1 MTPVGRRKNF
11 LKIAVMT
18 AKELISLESGNHDE
32 IRLYKVGMF
41 WCAYERSAYMMCSQV
56 RELKVKAD
64 RVKSAGGQVLCKV
77 GFPLSSFD
85 TTAASLVVKSRTDDV
100 VVLKAPRA
108 ITEEQFLE
116 WKNTHTVAD
125 SSAPSAEGDIVKMI
139 RGFNVAVHTPM
150 QCMDFIMELQ
160 RLTK

>member
-1 MTPVGRRKNF
+1 
-11 LKIAVMT
+11 MT

-85 TTAASLVVKSRTDDV
+85 TTAASLVVKSRTDDE

-108 ITEEQFLE
+108 ITEDQFLE

-139 RGFNVAVHTPM
+139 RGFNVAVRKPM
-150 QCMDFIMELQ
+150 KGKDFIMELQ

>member
-1 MTPVGRRKNF
+1 
-11 LKIAVMT
+11 MT

-64 RVKSAGGQVLCKV
+64 RVKSTGGQVLCKV
-77 GFPLSSFD
+77 GFPLSSFA
-85 TTAASLVVKSRTDDV
+85 TTAASLEVKSKTDDE
-100 VVLKAPRA
+100 VVLKAPHP
-108 ITEEQFLE
+108 ITEDQFLE

-150 QCMDFIMELQ
+150 ECMNFIMELQ

>member
-1 MTPVGRRKNF
+1 
-11 LKIAVMT
+11 MT

-77 GFPLSSFD
+77 GFPMNSFD
-85 TTAASLVVKSRTDDV
+85 TTAASLVVKSRTDDE

-108 ITEEQFLE
+108 ITEDQFLE

-125 SSAPSAEGDIVKMI
+125 SSAPSAEGDIVRMI
-139 RGFNVAVHTPM
+139 RGFNVAVHTPR

>member
-1 MTPVGRRKNF
+1 
-11 LKIAVMT
+11 MT

-32 IRLYKVGMF
+32 IRLYKIGMF

-85 TTAASLVVKSRTDDV
+85 TTAASLVVKSRTDDE
-100 VVLKAPRA
+100 VVLKAPHP
-108 ITEEQFLE
+108 ITEDQFLE

>member
-1 MTPVGRRKNF
+1 
-11 LKIAVMT
+11 MT

-77 GFPLSSFD
+77 GFPLGSFD
-85 TTAASLVVKSRTDDV
+85 TTAASLVVKSRTDDE

-108 ITEEQFLE
+108 ITEDQFLE

-150 QCMDFIMELQ
+150 QCMDLLLMPLPH
-160 RLTK
+160 

>member
-1 MTPVGRRKNF
+1 
-11 LKIAVMT
+11 MT

-85 TTAASLVVKSRTDDV
+85 TTAASLVVKSRTDGD
-100 VVLKAPRA
+100 VVLKASRA
-108 ITEEQFLE
+108 ITEDQFLE

-125 SSAPSAEGDIVKMI
+125 SSAPPAAGDIVKMI

>member
-1 MTPVGRRKNF
+1 
-11 LKIAVMT
+11 MT

-77 GFPLSSFD
+77 GFPLGSFD
-85 TTAASLVVKSRTDDV
+85 TTAASLVVTSRTDDV

-108 ITEEQFLE
+108 ITEDQFLE
-116 WKNTHTVAD
+116 WKNNHTVAD

>member
-1 MTPVGRRKNF
+1 
-11 LKIAVMT
+11 MT

-77 GFPLSSFD
+77 GFPLNSFD

-100 VVLKAPRA
+100 MVLKAPRA
-108 ITEEQFLE
+108 ITEDQFLE
-116 WKNTHTVAD
+116 WKNNHTVAD

>member
-1 MTPVGRRKNF
+1 M
-11 LKIAVMT
+11 I
-18 AKELISLESGNHDE
+18 
-32 IRLYKVGMF
+32 
-41 WCAYERSAYMMCSQV
+41 CSQV
-56 RELKVKAD
+56 RELKVKAG

-108 ITEEQFLE
+108 ITEDQFLE
-116 WKNTHTVAD
+116 GKNTHTDAD

>member
-1 MTPVGRRKNF
+1 
-11 LKIAVMT
+11 MT

-77 GFPLSSFD
+77 GFPLGSFD

-108 ITEEQFLE
+108 ITEDQFLE
-116 WKNTHTVAD
+116 WKNNHTVAD

>member
-1 MTPVGRRKNF
+1 
-11 LKIAVMT
+11 MT

-77 GFPLSSFD
+77 GFPLNSFD
-85 TTAASLVVKSRTDDV
+85 TTAASLVVTSRTDDV

-108 ITEEQFLE
+108 ITEDQFLE
-116 WKNTHTVAD
+116 WKNTHTDAD

>member
-1 MTPVGRRKNF
+1 
-11 LKIAVMT
+11 MT
-18 AKELISLESGNHDE
+18 AKELISLDSGNHDE

-77 GFPLSSFD
+77 GFPLNSFD
-85 TTAASLVVKSRTDDV
+85 TTAVSLVVKSRTDDE

-108 ITEEQFLE
+108 ITEDQFLE
-116 WKNTHTVAD
+116 WKNNHTVAD

>member
-1 MTPVGRRKNF
+1 
-11 LKIAVMT
+11 MT

-77 GFPLSSFD
+77 GFPMNSFD
-85 TTAASLVVKSRTDDV
+85 TTAASLVVKSRTDGE

-108 ITEEQFLE
+108 ITEDQFLE

>member
-1 MTPVGRRKNF
+1 
-11 LKIAVMT
+11 MT

-77 GFPLSSFD
+77 GFPLNSFD
-85 TTAASLVVKSRTDDV
+85 TTAASLVVTSRTDDV

-150 QCMDFIMELQ
+150 ECMDFIMELQ

>member
-1 MTPVGRRKNF
+1 
-11 LKIAVMT
+11 MT

-77 GFPLSSFD
+77 GFPLNSFD
-85 TTAASLVVKSRTDDV
+85 TTAASLVVKSRADDE
-100 VVLKAPRA
+100 VVLEAPRG
-108 ITEEQFLE
+108 ITEGQFLE
-116 WKNTHTVAD
+116 WKNTRTVAD

>member
-1 MTPVGRRKNF
+1 
-11 LKIAVMT
+11 MT

-77 GFPLSSFD
+77 GFPLNSFD
-85 TTAASLVVKSRTDDV
+85 TTAASLVVKSRTDDE
-100 VVLKAPRA
+100 VVLKATRA
-108 ITEEQFLE
+108 ITEDQFLE

-125 SSAPSAEGDIVKMI
+125 SSEPSAEGDIVKMI

>member
-1 MTPVGRRKNF
+1 MTS
-11 LKIAVMT
+11 
-18 AKELISLESGNHDE
+18 KELISLESGNHDE

-77 GFPLSSFD
+77 GFPLNSFD
-85 TTAASLVVKSRTDDV
+85 TTAASLVVTSRTDDV

-108 ITEEQFLE
+108 ITEDQFLE

>member
-1 MTPVGRRKNF
+1 
-11 LKIAVMT
+11 MT

-77 GFPLSSFD
+77 GFPMNSFD
-85 TTAASLVVKSRTDDV
+85 TTAASLVVKSRTDDE

-108 ITEEQFLE
+108 ITEDQFLE
-116 WKNTHTVAD
+116 WKNNHTVAD

>member
-1 MTPVGRRKNF
+1 
-11 LKIAVMT
+11 MT

-77 GFPLSSFD
+77 GFPLNSFD
-85 TTAASLVVKSRTDDV
+85 TTAASLVVTSRTDDV

-108 ITEEQFLE
+108 ITEDQFLE